1 MDREMPIAINK
12 LYGCIERGLGKIL
25 LPKEVKAILDKEV
38 KQIGD
43 NEIYSQVLEKADIED
58 MSMEELK
65 GLYARTCSRLVFQE
79 MKKQEKIEKVI
90 KIAEKELLEI
100 EDIEDVDVEADVDED
115 WLIRFFNSVQDI
127 GNERMQALWGKVLA
141 GEIRKPG
148 TYSLRCIDIMTKM
161 TQEEAQVF
169 EELSS
174 FMIEY
179 HGTWAILN
187 DEEINEKY
195 AIDYRKILMLDECGI
210 IDSNGMMS
218 ITLTVQENSDFRLI
232 YGMQLLRFPAQ
243 KETRI
248 TVPIYKLTRIG
259 QELLN
264 ILVPKMN
271 QDYFGDIAL
280 FLSKRNRNVVFT
292 MHDIVEKDEIGI
304 RYKNKGILISE
315 EKHLEK

>member
-1 MDREMPIAINK
+1 MEREIPNTIYK

-25 LPKEVKAILDKEV
+25 LPKEVKAILEREV

-43 NEIYSQVLEKADIED
+43 NEIYSQVLDKTDTED
-58 MSMEELK
+58 MSVEELR

-90 KIAEKELLEI
+90 KIAENELLAT
-100 EDIEDVDVEADVDED
+100 EDVEDRDAEVDED

-127 GNERMQALWGKVLA
+127 GNERMQLLWGKVLA
-141 GEIRKPG
+141 GEIKKPG
-148 TYSLRCIDIMTKM
+148 TYSLRCIDTMTKM

-187 DEEINEKY
+187 DEEINEKH

-218 ITLTVQENSDFRLI
+218 ITITVQENSDFRLI
-232 YGMQLLRFPAQ
+232 YGMKLLRFPAQ
-243 KETRI
+243 EEIKL

-259 QELLN
+259 HELLN
-264 ILVPKMN
+264 VLTPKIN
-271 QDYFGDIAL
+271 QDYFWDIAL
-280 FLSKRNRNVVFT
+280 FLSKQNKNVIFT
-292 MHDIVEKDEIGI
+292 MHDIVEKDGIGI
-304 RYKNKGILISE
+304 KYKNKGSLVSE
-315 EKHLEK
+315 ERHLEK